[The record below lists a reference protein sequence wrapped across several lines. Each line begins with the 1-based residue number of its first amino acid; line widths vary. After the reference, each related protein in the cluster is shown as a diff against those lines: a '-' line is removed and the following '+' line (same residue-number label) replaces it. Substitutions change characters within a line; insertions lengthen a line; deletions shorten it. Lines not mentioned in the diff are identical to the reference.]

1 MVSDFFR
8 ELEPF
13 VIFLYGIHILLSFI
27 MAFVLSF
34 YISKRFKS
42 RGEVIMARDR
52 QRVVKIK
59 ERSLIFR
66 SLFKISLEGNNT
78 LASFLFLFLFNLSL
92 PVIGYLLCI
101 WIAWYLRYITYE
113 KRVTNTNILNL
124 DEFSISF
131 LNVERIFGEGSMS
144 HLLKNRYAPKSKKLK
159 ALSSLAASRS
169 PANLRIIRQTLSSND
184 DEIRMFG
191 YAIINKIEKNLST
204 KINNYLTI
212 YNEELEIKQP
222 SNEVIANAA
231 IELAFL
237 YWEMV
242 YTELS
247 HESLKE
253 NFLEEVI
260 KYASVAKE
268 FYLER
273 LKENTNSDTLK
284 NLKDEK
290 LMKVYVLM
298 GRVYMSKKEYSLAST
313 EFTIAQELNASNSS
327 YILPYLAEVH
337 FLQGNYKV
345 VNSILQEA
353 SDLGLNATLY
363 SVVEQWRSS

>member
-1 MVSDFFR
+1 MLSSFLHEIEPLMFF
-8 ELEPF
+8 
-13 VIFLYGIHILLSFI
+13 IYSAHILLSFI
-27 MAFVLSF
+27 IAYFLSF
-34 YISKRFKS
+34 YISGRFRS
-42 RGEVIMARDR
+42 RGDDIMAKDR
-52 QRVVKIK
+52 ERLDKIQ
-59 ERSLIFR
+59 ERSV
-66 SLFKISLEGNNT
+66 LFKFLFQASLERNNA
-78 LASFLFLFLFNLSL
+78 LSSFLFFSLFNLSL
-92 PVIGYLLCI
+92 PIIGYMISI
-101 WIAWYLRYITYE
+101 WVVWYLRNIKYD
-113 KRVTNTNILNL
+113 KKVTNTNILNL
-124 DEFSISF
+124 DEFGISF
-131 LNVERIFGEGSMS
+131 LNVERIFGEGSMA
-144 HLLKNRYAPKSKKLK
+144 HLLKNKYAPKSKKLK

-204 KINNYLTI
+204 KINHYLTL
-212 YNEELEIKQP
+212 YNEEKLKEKNSPEI
-222 SNEVIANAA
+222 VANAA
-231 IELAFL
+231 MELAFL

-247 HESLKE
+247 HDSLKD

-260 KYASVAKE
+260 KYATFAKE
-268 FYLER
+268 FYLKS
-273 LKENTNSDTLK
+273 LKESNNPNTLK
-284 NLKDEK
+284 SLKDEK
-290 LMKVYVLM
+290 LMKVYVLL

-313 EFTIAQELNASNSS
+313 EFTIAQELHASNSS

-353 SDLGLNATLY
+353 TDLGLNATLF